1 MIWVIPSASRTE
13 AGMGWCGGA
22 GRGACREHYE
32 KGFFIRPSLGAA
44 MGEDGGREMCYLIF
58 STHARGL
65 WA

>member
-1 MIWVIPSASRTE
+1 MSRN
-13 AGMGWCGGA
+13 
-22 GRGACREHYE
+22 YE
-32 KGFFIRPSLGAA
+32 KGFFNRPSLGAA